1 MQVSSL
7 TGQTALYISKV
18 YAHTHIYDYFSQLI
32 HAQMQRCGLQN
43 EEVCHMSQ
51 AGT

>member
-7 TGQTALYISKV
+7 TGETALYISNV
-18 YAHTHIYDYFSQLI
+18 YAHTHICDYFSQLI
-32 HAQMQRCGLQN
+32 HAQMQTCSLQN
-43 EEVCHMSQ
+43 EEVCHMSR